1 MKVSI
6 LMTKWL
12 HRTSTKSCH
21 AIFAVTVLSLGELR
35 MVVVQVWRLE
45 LESDR
50 FVDFVSLGLRADV
63 EEWIASPL

>member
-1 MKVSI
+1 M
-6 LMTKWL
+6 
-12 HRTSTKSCH
+12 
-21 AIFAVTVLSLGELR
+21 TVLSLGELR

-63 EEWIASPL
+63 EEWIASPLSRNLSDWC